1 MIFSADSN
9 DPLVQDR
16 SSISGDLYFS
26 LSSALECFGGL
37 S

>member
-1 MIFSADSN
+1 MIFSANSN
-9 DPLVQDR
+9 DPLAQDHG
-16 SSISGDLYFS
+16 SISGDRYFS